1 VVLSISKIAML
12 TFGMAI
18 LASSILISNQ
28 AYAGNNQVGPCFTN
42 AFCDDGNQCTDDI
55 CDLNTNICLN
65 PNDPGGTPC
74 SDSDACTNPDACD
87 GSGACISGPNIC
99 FVAGTLLPIDTT
111 AVLVAGTQTT
121 ASWMIPVIVAGIGI
135 AIVIARKFSKYQPI

>member
-1 VVLSISKIAML
+1 MGITKIGIAFLSISLIASFGL
-12 TFGMAI
+12 T
-18 LASSILISNQ
+18 SNQ
-28 AYAGNNQVGPCFTN
+28 AFAGNQVEPCFTN
-42 AFCDDGNQCTDDI
+42 ADCDDANQCTDDI

-74 SDSDACTNPDACD
+74 SDSDTCTDPDTCN

-111 AVLVAGTQTT
+111 ALLVTGAQMNAAWMIPVLVAG
-121 ASWMIPVIVAGIGI
+121 IGF
-135 AIVIARKFSKYQPI
+135 AIVIARKF